1 MVVSSLLAPFGGLV
15 GVAVAQ
21 QETCERPEPSLDR
34 VLDPT
39 GAMFE
44 NVDYA
49 VCTVDNLVSSLFGD
63 EPNSVEIETLA
74 DANNALIEDTNEL
87 IKTDWANDKE
97 AISPTAMSKAD
108 GAIIEAH
115 YNGQSES
122 QARIDGQNA
131 IREEYAAV
139 QSNDIT
145 AYNQMMELTYAVSK
159 QTTMSPDVDT
169 LAEFSVFTG
178 TATPSGYMTYISTY
192 YRATDNSSLTYE
204 NFTLANGDE
213 IERVNGVTNVEFV
226 GDDSSTYDPA
236 PESSPHISV
245 VDANATNLRYNIV
258 FDESAQLKETGV
270 RLHDPFGSSETRL
283 YVVEEHLSRM
293 SEIGSMLNS
302 DLSDV
307 DSLTAGYYTNYQQ
320 GELEPSDSNMWYLM
334 QSQADSG
341 NEMAYSVLKFAQ
353 LGMSVDLG
361 TSHEWEI
368 SNTTYSGYL
377 ATSASLP
384 LVADEAPVDASGAN
398 GSIALSNIA
407 HGDVLTASN
416 ETATI
421 EFVDSSTL
429 SDVDVTVHNVDDA
442 TVNIDG
448 DNITVN
454 LPEAGLEDDFVT
466 FSVSGVDANGD
477 TVESGTYIV
486 YVTADAQADGIPRGM
501 MVGETY
507 NPADYTDGSI
517 RGVWQTA
524 GSETVHDG
532 VISQEFTLT
541 TVYGEDGNE
550 RAYVLFEDNTP
561 TTYTSN
567 NLQDRLKFTDDVQN
581 ALDNNLGGSDNGN
594 DDGGISSLWAG
605 LGGFVFGII
614 AVMGV
619 GFVLLVLYLVGR
631 ITSVA

>member
-1 MVVSSLLAPFGGLV
+1 VLAPFGGLV

-34 VLDPT
+34 IFDPT

-44 NVDYA
+44 DANYV
-49 VCTVDNLVSSLFGD
+49 VCTVDNLVSSLFGAS
-63 EPNSVEIETLA
+63 PNSVEIETLA
-74 DANNALIEDTNEL
+74 DSNNALIEDTNEL
-87 IKTDWANDKE
+87 INTDWSNDKE
-97 AISPTAMSKAD
+97 AVSPTAMSKAD

-115 YNGQSES
+115 YDGQSES
-122 QARIDGQNA
+122 QARVDGQNA
-131 IREEYAAV
+131 IRDEYAAV

-145 AYNQMMELTYAVSK
+145 AYNQIMELTYAVSK
-159 QTTMSPDVDT
+159 QTTLDPDVDT
-169 LAEFSVFTG
+169 LADFSVYTG
-178 TATPSGYMTYISTY
+178 YATPRGYGTYLSTY
-192 YRATDNSSLTYE
+192 HRATENSSLTYE
-204 NFTLANGDE
+204 TVTLANGDE

-245 VDANATNLRYNIV
+245 VDANATDLRYNIV

-307 DSLTAGYYTNYQQ
+307 DSLAAGYYTNYQQ
-320 GELEPSDSNMWYLM
+320 GELEPSDSNMFYLM

-368 SNTTYSGYL
+368 GNTTYSGYL

-477 TVESGTYIV
+477 TVESGTYIA
-486 YVTADAQADGIPRGM
+486 YINADAQADGIPRGM

-567 NLQDRLKFTDDVQN
+567 NLQDRLSFTDDVQN
-581 ALDNNLGGSDNGN
+581 ALDNNLGGSDSGD

-605 LGGFVFGII
+605 LGGFALGIVAI
-614 AVMGV
+614 MGV
-619 GFVLLVLYLVGR
+619 GFVLLVLFLVGK